1 MWKHNKS
8 FCKIVTTKLVFQ
20 YTFIMYD
27 CITKC
32 RSHSTAAETQ
42 PSSSLLCFVLNV
54 MLEGKF
60 DDVHD
65 VQQEHAVFQSRRLL
79 WICISWAKCGDRGV
93 GEHLPAGSCNNLH
106 CVNRDILELNK
117 NPCTNTSGGRPSAGH
132 QNVKNECY
140 FSLWTACGSLLQTPF
155 SVSVVFQHDTV
166 CLLVVFCNKK
176 KCSPV

>member
-1 MWKHNKS
+1 MTGFYFSIISCLSLIEIVSENDVKTQVVTVFLQNCHY
-8 FCKIVTTKLVFQ
+8 KIQ

-27 CITKC
+27 CITKY
-32 RSHSTAAETQ
+32 RSHRTVAETQ
-42 PSSSLLCFVLNV
+42 PSSSLLCFDLNV
-54 MLEGKF
+54 MLVGKF

-79 WICISWAKCGDRGV
+79 WICISWAKCGDGGV

-106 CVNRDILELNK
+106 CVNRDTLELNK

-140 FSLWTACGSLLQTPF
+140 FSHTSSNIEP
-155 SVSVVFQHDTV
+155 
-166 CLLVVFCNKK
+166 
-176 KCSPV
+176 